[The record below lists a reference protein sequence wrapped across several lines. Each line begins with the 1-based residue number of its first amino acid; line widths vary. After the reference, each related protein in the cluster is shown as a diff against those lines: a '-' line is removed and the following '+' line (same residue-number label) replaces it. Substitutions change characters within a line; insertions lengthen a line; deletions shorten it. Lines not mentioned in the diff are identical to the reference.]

1 MSPISIHSVFLLTRC
16 RRIYYIAIAFSAIA
30 FIAAMFVRDVTHNM
44 TDHVAVTLQNDH
56 TEQEKKS
63 DVEGRS

>member
-1 MSPISIHSVFLLTRC
+1 
-16 RRIYYIAIAFSAIA
+16 
-30 FIAAMFVRDVTHNM
+30 MFVRDVTHNM

-56 TEQEKKS
+56 TKKEKKL